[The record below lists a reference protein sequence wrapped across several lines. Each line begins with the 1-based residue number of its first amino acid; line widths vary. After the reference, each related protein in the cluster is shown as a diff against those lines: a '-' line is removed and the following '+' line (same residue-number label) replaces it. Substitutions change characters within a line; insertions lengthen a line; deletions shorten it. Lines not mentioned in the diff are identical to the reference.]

1 MRKVAAA
8 GLDVV
13 GVLVFVAIGRA
24 THDEGDGVSGFVEAA
39 WPFLVGVG
47 VGWVLCRGWRRPE
60 GVWPVGVVVWVTT
73 LGLGMVLRGVSGQGT
88 AVVFVGVA
96 SLFLGVVLLG
106 WRGVAALW
114 DVSK

>member
-1 MRKVAAA
+1 MRSVVGA

-13 GVLVFVAIGRA
+13 GVLVFVAVGRA
-24 THDEGDGVSGFVEAA
+24 THDEGGGVSGFVEAA
-39 WPFLVGVG
+39 WPFLAGG
-47 VGWVLCRGWRRPE
+47 CVGWVVSRGWRRPE

-73 LGLGMVLRGVSGQGT
+73 VGVGMVLRGVAGQGT
-88 AVVFVGVA
+88 AVVFVVVA